1 MIRNSSLRWHISRE
15 FFHYSWVWLVK
26 NLTEYFISVSD
37 STDEVYNLWQYVEK
51 TNRFSIK
58 NCSNLVDVKSE
69 DPMHPHLSYV
79 DLTYE
84 GVMDLCYGA
93 HFGTF

>member
-1 MIRNSSLRWHISRE
+1 
-15 FFHYSWVWLVK
+15 
-26 NLTEYFISVSD
+26 
-37 STDEVYNLWQYVEK
+37 
-51 TNRFSIK
+51 
-58 NCSNLVDVKSE
+58 LVDLKSE

-93 HFGTF
+93 HLGHFSGALQKKLIKKDARFGRIFILDLSFQFHCKALKLK